1 MGKFSNAALRL
12 TAGALILDAGVKKLK
27 ADEGTYAFLQ
37 QMAAT
42 GVPAVSKL
50 DAATFGKLISGA
62 ETALGATLLTPFIPA
77 RLAGAG
83 LTAFAANLM
92 TMYFRNPDM
101 HDRVLPPHPGRSAA
115 RKQLRAARRR
125 SSIAGLQEVSP
136 TTLTHSNNLTKVR
149 REQYSF
155 PPHFCMHTEFS
166 CFSDRHAPS

>member
-62 ETALGATLLTPFIPA
+62 ETT
-77 RLAGAG
+77 R
-83 LTAFAANLM
+83 
-92 TMYFRNPDM
+92 RNPADSL
-101 HDRVLPPHPGRSAA
+101 HPRTPGGRRPDRIRGKPDDHVLPQPGHARQVLPPHPGRPAA
-115 RKQLRAARRR
+115 RKQHRDARRR
-125 SSIAGLQEVSP
+125 PGTAGLQEVSP
-136 TTLTHSNNLTKVR
+136 TR
-149 REQYSF
+149 
-155 PPHFCMHTEFS
+155 
-166 CFSDRHAPS
+166 

>member
-62 ETALGATLLTPFIPA
+62 ETTLGATLLTPFIPA

-101 HDRVLPPHPGRSAA
+101 HDEYFRPTQDGQ
-115 RKQLRAARRR
+115 QLANN
-125 SSIAGLQEVSP
+125 IVMLGAGLALLGSKQ
-136 TTLTHSNNLTKVR
+136 
-149 REQYSF
+149 
-155 PPHFCMHTEFS
+155 
-166 CFSDRHAPS
+166 

>member
-1 MGKFSNAALRL
+1 MGRVLQRSTSTHQRAHPRRRRPKF
-12 TAGALILDAGVKKLK
+12 K

-83 LTAFAANLM
+83 LTAFATNLM
-92 TMYFRNPDM
+92 TMCFRNPDM
-101 HDRVLPPHPGRSAA
+101 RRAFPPHPGRPAA
-115 RKQLRAARRR
+115 RKQHCAARRGPGT
-125 SSIAGLQEVSP
+125 AGL
-136 TTLTHSNNLTKVR
+136 KK
-149 REQYSF
+149 
-155 PPHFCMHTEFS
+155 
-166 CFSDRHAPS
+166 

>member
-1 MGKFSNAALRL
+1 
-12 TAGALILDAGVKKLK
+12 TAGTLILDAGVKKLK

-92 TMYFRNPDM
+92 TMYFRNPAMTEADGIRPSQEGM
-101 HDRVLPPHPGRSAA
+101 MLSKDVFMLA
-115 RKQLRAARRR
+115 
-125 SSIAGLQEVSP
+125 IGLALITMKKDKKAQ
-136 TTLTHSNNLTKVR
+136 
-149 REQYSF
+149 
-155 PPHFCMHTEFS
+155 
-166 CFSDRHAPS
+166 

>member
-1 MGKFSNAALRL
+1 MGKFSNAALRI

-62 ETALGATLLTPFIPA
+62 ETTLGATLLTPFIPS

-83 LTAFAANLM
+83 LTPLRATTNPPVSPPPPHSLFGPGRAGVGRRRAH
-92 TMYFRNPDM
+92 RNP
-101 HDRVLPPHPGRSAA
+101 
-115 RKQLRAARRR
+115 QL
-125 SSIAGLQEVSP
+125 STGCV
-136 TTLTHSNNLTKVR
+136 
-149 REQYSF
+149 
-155 PPHFCMHTEFS
+155 
-166 CFSDRHAPS
+166 

>member
-12 TAGALILDAGVKKLK
+12 TAGALILDAGVKKFK

-62 ETALGATLLTPFIPA
+62 LGATLLTPFIPA

-83 LTAFAANLM
+83 LTAFATSLM

-101 HDRVLPPHPGRSAA
+101 HDELFRPTQDGQQLANNIVLLG
-115 RKQLRAARRR
+115 
-125 SSIAGLQEVSP
+125 AGLALLGS
-136 TTLTHSNNLTKVR
+136 KK
-149 REQYSF
+149 
-155 PPHFCMHTEFS
+155 
-166 CFSDRHAPS
+166 

>member
-12 TAGALILDAGVKKLK
+12 TAGALILDAGVKKLT

-42 GVPAVSKL
+42 GGPAVAKL

-62 ETALGATLLTPFIPA
+62 ETALGATLLVPFIPS

-92 TMYFRNPDM
+92 TMYFRNPNM
-101 HDRVLPPHPGRSAA
+101 HD
-115 RKQLRAARRR
+115 
-125 SSIAGLQEVSP
+125 SSQ
-136 TTLTHSNNLTKVR
+136 TTS
-149 REQYSF
+149 
-155 PPHFCMHTEFS
+155 
-166 CFSDRHAPS
+166 

>member
-12 TAGALILDAGVKKLK
+12 TAGALILDAGVKKFK

-50 DAATFGKLISGA
+50 DA
-62 ETALGATLLTPFIPA
+62 TALGATLLTPFIPA

-83 LTAFAANLM
+83 LTAFATSLM

-101 HDRVLPPHPGRSAA
+101 HDELFRPTQDGQQLANNIVLLG
-115 RKQLRAARRR
+115 
-125 SSIAGLQEVSP
+125 AGLALLGS
-136 TTLTHSNNLTKVR
+136 KK
-149 REQYSF
+149 
-155 PPHFCMHTEFS
+155 
-166 CFSDRHAPS
+166 

>member
-101 HDRVLPPHPGRSAA
+101 HDEYFRPTQDGQ
-115 RKQLRAARRR
+115 QLANN
-125 SSIAGLQEVSP
+125 IVMLGAGL
-136 TTLTHSNNLTKVR
+136 TLLGSKK
-149 REQYSF
+149 
-155 PPHFCMHTEFS
+155 
-166 CFSDRHAPS
+166 

>member
-62 ETALGATLLTPFIPA
+62 ETAP
-77 RLAGAG
+77 R
-83 LTAFAANLM
+83 
-92 TMYFRNPDM
+92 RNPAD
-101 HDRVLPPHPGRSAA
+101 PP
-115 RKQLRAARRR
+115 
-125 SSIAGLQEVSP
+125 SS
-136 TTLTHSNNLTKVR
+136 
-149 REQYSF
+149 
-155 PPHFCMHTEFS
+155 
-166 CFSDRHAPS
+166 RHAWRAQV

>member
-42 GVPAVSKL
+42 GVPAISKL

-77 RLAGAG
+77 PLAGAG

-101 HDRVLPPHPGRSAA
+101 HDATFFRPTRDGQQLANNIVLLG
-115 RKQLRAARRR
+115 
-125 SSIAGLQEVSP
+125 AGLALLGS
-136 TTLTHSNNLTKVR
+136 KK
-149 REQYSF
+149 
-155 PPHFCMHTEFS
+155 
-166 CFSDRHAPS
+166 

>member
-1 MGKFSNAALRL
+1 MGKFSNAALRI

-101 HDRVLPPHPGRSAA
+101 QDKYFR
-115 RKQLRAARRR
+115 
-125 SSIAGLQEVSP
+125 P
-136 TTLTHSNNLTKVR
+136 T
-149 REQYSF
+149 Q
-155 PPHFCMHTEFS
+155 
-166 CFSDRHAPS
+166 DGQ

>member
-62 ETALGATLLTPFIPA
+62 ETALGATLLAPFNPRTPGGRRPDRIRGKSDDHVLPQPGHA
-77 RLAGAG
+77 R
-83 LTAFAANLM
+83 
-92 TMYFRNPDM
+92 RD
-101 HDRVLPPHPGRSAA
+101 LPPHPGRPAA
-115 RKQLRAARRR
+115 RKQHRAARR
-125 SSIAGLQEVSP
+125 GLALLGS
-136 TTLTHSNNLTKVR
+136 KK
-149 REQYSF
+149 
-155 PPHFCMHTEFS
+155 
-166 CFSDRHAPS
+166 